1 MGSLTWK
8 PNDQFAVGTALRGKV
23 MASYDT
29 LVTVFGEPNLPA
41 SDKVWNEW
49 SLTFEL
55 GNIAEDEWDLVDVTI
70 YDWKEVSPEDARR
83 GKYMWHIGA
92 KTHLGVEL
100 VYAALGDE
108 VLKRNDITWN
118 EVQDNEKSN

>member
-8 PNDQFAVGTALRGKV
+8 PNDDFAVGTSLRGKV

-29 LVTVFGEPNLPA
+29 LVKVFGEPNIA
-41 SDKVWNEW
+41 ANDKVWNEW
-49 SLTFEL
+49 GVTFEM
-55 GNIAEDEWDLVDVTI
+55 GKVDEDEWDLVDITI
-70 YDWKEVSPEDARR
+70 YDWKEVSPEDARH
-83 GKYMWHIGA
+83 GKHLWHIGA

-108 VLKRNDITWN
+108 ILKRNDITWN
-118 EVQDNEKSN
+118 EVLRKW

>member
-1 MGSLTWK
+1 MSSLTWK
-8 PNDQFAVGTALRGKV
+8 PNDLFAVGTSLRGKV

-29 LVTVFGEPNLPA
+29 LVTVFGEPNIAA

-49 SLTFEL
+49 GVTFEM
-55 GNIAEDEWDLVDVTI
+55 GKVDEDEWDLVDITI
-70 YDWKEVSPEDARR
+70 YDWKEVSPEDARC
-83 GKYMWHIGA
+83 GKHLWHIGA

-108 VLKRNDITWN
+108 ILKRNDITWN
-118 EVQDNEKSN
+118 EVLRKW

>member
-8 PNDQFAVGTALRGKV
+8 PNDEFAAGTSLRGKV

-29 LVTVFGEPNLPA
+29 LVTVFGEPNMGPG
-41 SDKVWNEW
+41 DKTWNEW
-49 SLTFEL
+49 SLTFEI
-55 GNIAEDEWDLVDVTI
+55 GNVAEDEWDLVDVTI
-70 YDWKEVSPEDARR
+70 YDWKEPDAEVARR
-83 GKYMWHIGA
+83 GKHMWHIGA

-108 VLKRNDITWN
+108 ILKRNDITWN

>member
-8 PNDQFAVGTALRGKV
+8 PNDDFAVGTSLRGKV

-29 LVTVFGEPNLPA
+29 LVKVFGEPNIAA

-49 SLTFEL
+49 GVTFEM
-55 GNIAEDEWDLVDVTI
+55 GNVDEDEWDLVDITI
-70 YDWKEVSPEDARR
+70 YDWKEVSPEDARC

-108 VLKRNDITWN
+108 ILKRNDITWS
-118 EVQDNEKSN
+118 EVLRK

>member
-1 MGSLTWK
+1 MSSLTWK
-8 PNDQFAVGTALRGKV
+8 PNDDFAVGTSLRGKV

-29 LVTVFGEPNLPA
+29 LVKVFGEPNIA
-41 SDKVWNEW
+41 ANDKVWNEW
-49 SLTFEL
+49 GVTFEM
-55 GNIAEDEWDLVDVTI
+55 GKVDEDEWDLVDITI
-70 YDWKEVSPEDARR
+70 YDWKEVSPEDARC

-108 VLKRNDITWN
+108 ILKRNDITWN
-118 EVQDNEKSN
+118 EVLRKW

>member
-70 YDWKEVSPEDARR
+70 YDWKEPHEHVARY
-83 GKYMWHIGA
+83 GKYGWHICG
-92 KTHLGVEL
+92 KGHLGVEC
-100 VYAALGDE
+100 VYDALE
-108 VLKRNDITWN
+108 I
-118 EVQDNEKSN
+118 